1 MAGASLAIIIIKR
14 KIHRYTL
21 VYCVKASL
29 THPKSLGQL
38 YAGLDDVAEPG
49 DEQRSAVD
57 LVPEVGDVVEAHRVR
72 RRNRSVHRG
81 RSFAGG
87 SRIHR
92 RIHLGADD
100 FKPLL
105 LVADAPAK

>member
-1 MAGASLAIIIIKR
+1 LVGASLAIIIIKR
-14 KIHRYTL
+14 KIHWPEADTL
-21 VYCVKASL
+21 FYCVKASL

-72 RRNRSVHRG
+72 RRNCSVHRG

-87 SRIHR
+87 PRIYR
-92 RIHLGADD
+92 RIHLGAVDL
-100 FKPLL
+100 KPLF
-105 LVADAPAK
+105 LVVS